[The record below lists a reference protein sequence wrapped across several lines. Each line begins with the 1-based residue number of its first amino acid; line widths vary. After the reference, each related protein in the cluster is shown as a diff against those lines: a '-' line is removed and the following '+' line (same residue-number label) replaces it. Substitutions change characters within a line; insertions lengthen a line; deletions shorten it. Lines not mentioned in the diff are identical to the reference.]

1 MSASTRRLARDE
13 SGFTLVELLVAAT
26 LMLIMLGATLTSVN
40 AFQKNN
46 ETNNLQNDAQD
57 EARRGID
64 RLAKEL
70 RNLASPTNETPQAI
84 KRKDDQDLIVQSV
97 AETRPV
103 GSLNARNTQ
112 YVRYCLD
119 QGSQIIYR
127 QTLTWDTATDPAY
140 PAATTCPGSGWEAT
154 EVVGQHVV
162 NGARPLFTYNDAD
175 PLRTTEIHSSVFVD
189 VDTARR
195 PTEVSLFTTVFLRN
209 QNRVPAASF
218 TAVRDGTS
226 IILNGS
232 DSQDPEERAL
242 YYFWYDQAHTGGPP
256 VDDPQ
261 RIGEGIVYVYGPLA
275 PGNHT
280 VYLTVKDQA
289 DLASTAAPQTVCIPG
304 GTVTC

>member
-1 MSASTRRLARDE
+1 VSSLARRLARDE

-26 LMLIMLGATLTSVN
+26 LMLIILGATLTSVN

-84 KRKDDQDLIVQSV
+84 KRKDPQDLIVQSV
-97 AETRPV
+97 GETRPT

-112 YVRYCLD
+112 YVRYCLNPD
-119 QGSQIIYR
+119 SQVVYR
-127 QTLTWDTATDPAY
+127 QTMTWTTAIDPAY
-140 PAATTCPGSGWEAT
+140 PAATSCPGTGWDAD
-154 EVVGQHVV
+154 EVVAQQVV
-162 NGARPLFTYNDAD
+162 NGSRALFTYNDAD
-175 PLRTTEIHSSVFVD
+175 PLRTTEIHTSLWVD
-189 VDTARR
+189 VDLNRR
-195 PTEVSLFTTVFLRN
+195 PTEVSLFSTVFLRN

-289 DLASTAAPQTVCIPG
+289 DLASTAPPQTVCIPG